1 MYITAPVPKCLT
13 VGDFLSK
20 MYLCQ
25 LLYVRTAQIEKKN
38 VLYFFHWYT
47 PIYTIVKF
55 IIKKSNLKS
64 YHFENANFMSI
75 VVQNLR
81 CLIWVESF
89 SYVICLACVILVVIA
104 EVVVVFY
111 IQILFW
117 TTGSL
122 VWNNQENW

>member
-1 MYITAPVPKCLT
+1 MKKKMFYI
-13 VGDFLSK
+13 
-20 MYLCQ
+20 
-25 LLYVRTAQIEKKN
+25 
-38 VLYFFHWYT
+38 FHRYT

-55 IIKKSNLKS
+55 IIKKLNLKS
-64 YHFENANFMSI
+64 YHFKNANFMSI

-117 TTGSL
+117 ITGLLSIAPWKKEFLDGEDSSL
-122 VWNNQENW
+122 FKCWTAHSSYGAFLDKWNYLECL